1 MIRVIRTGGKQY
13 VVSPN
18 QSLIVEQLSEEAGKT
33 ADLEVLLEVENEE
46 TQTPIVRFGEPV
58 LSGAAKATITE
69 HAKGKKIA
77 VVKYKRKVRYRR
89 RTGHRQQQS
98 KIQIA
103 A

>member
-13 VVSPN
+13 IVSPN
-18 QSLIVEQLSEEAGKT
+18 QSITVEKLSEEAGKT
-33 ADLEVLLEVENEE
+33 SEFEVLLQVDNETSE
-46 TQTPIVRFGEPV
+46 APTVLFGAPV
-58 LSGAAKATITE
+58 LSDKATATVTE
-69 HAKGKKIA
+69 HGKGKKIA
-77 VVKYKRKVRYRR
+77 IVKYKRKVRYRR